1 MTERRMTLTMFMAA
15 FGYANDAWRHPQSR
29 TADIGSLAHVRD
41 MAQAAERAGIDA
53 IFFADSND
61 ATGLRRHGYRGVSVN
76 EPIST
81 IGSLIGF
88 TEKIGM
94 IGTAST
100 TWLEPFT
107 VARQFGNLDQ
117 LSGGRAGWNIVTS
130 VSGNQNFGR
139 DEMPE
144 KSSRYELAM
153 EFVDVVTKLW
163 DSWDRDAIIDD
174 KAGGQWIDNDRV
186 HDIDHVGAHFRVQ
199 GPTNIPRSP
208 QDRPVLVQA
217 GQSPAGIEL
226 GSTYAD
232 IIYAVQ
238 PEKAGA
244 IAWYA
249 DYKKIVAAKGRD
261 PERVK
266 VLPGIIPIVGR
277 TMAEAEEIAAELD
290 ECVTDT
296 NGRALVSGLLDV
308 DVSDLDVDELIPAER
323 LGDSPHRME
332 RWRLFRAMASELT
345 LRELMIK
352 MSRSTGHQ
360 SLVGTPASVAESMI
374 DWFEARA
381 CDGFNFD
388 PPNVGAGMSNMLELL
403 VPELQER
410 GYVPHEY
417 RGDTFRERSGLTL
430 FTPQEADARAVVI
443 V

>member
-1 MTERRMTLTMFMAA
+1 
-15 FGYANDAWRHPQSR
+15 
-29 TADIGSLAHVRD
+29 
-41 MAQAAERAGIDA
+41 
-53 IFFADSND
+53 
-61 ATGLRRHGYRGVSVN
+61 
-76 EPIST
+76 
-81 IGSLIGF
+81 
-88 TEKIGM
+88 M

-100 TWLEPFT
+100 TWSEPFT

-144 KSSRYELAM
+144 KSSRYERAM

-232 IIYAVQ
+232 FIYAVQ

-277 TMAEAEEIAAELD
+277 TMSEAEEIAAELD

-308 DVSDLDVDELIPAER
+308 DVSDLDVDELIPRNAWATAR
-323 LGDSPHRME
+323 TGWSGGGCSA
-332 RWRLFRAMASELT
+332 RWRPNSLCAS
-345 LRELMIK
+345 
-352 MSRSTGHQ
+352 
-360 SLVGTPASVAESMI
+360 
-374 DWFEARA
+374 
-381 CDGFNFD
+381 
-388 PPNVGAGMSNMLELL
+388 
-403 VPELQER
+403 
-410 GYVPHEY
+410 
-417 RGDTFRERSGLTL
+417 
-430 FTPQEADARAVVI
+430 
-443 V
+443 

>member
-41 MAQAAERAGIDA
+41 MAQAAERAGIDRLHRE
-53 IFFADSND
+53 DRD
-61 ATGLRRHGYRGVSVN
+61 DRHRIDDLV
-76 EPIST
+76 
-81 IGSLIGF
+81 
-88 TEKIGM
+88 
-94 IGTAST
+94 GT
-100 TWLEPFT
+100 
-107 VARQFGNLDQ
+107 VH
-117 LSGGRAGWNIVTS
+117 GG
-130 VSGNQNFGR
+130 
-139 DEMPE
+139 
-144 KSSRYELAM
+144 
-153 EFVDVVTKLW
+153 W

-232 IIYAVQ
+232 FIYAVQ

-277 TMAEAEEIAAELD
+277 TMSEAEEIAAELD

-308 DVSDLDVDELIPAER
+308 DVSDLDVDELIPRNAWATAR
-323 LGDSPHRME
+323 TGWSGGGCSA
-332 RWRLFRAMASELT
+332 RWRPNSLCAS
-345 LRELMIK
+345 
-352 MSRSTGHQ
+352 
-360 SLVGTPASVAESMI
+360 
-374 DWFEARA
+374 
-381 CDGFNFD
+381 
-388 PPNVGAGMSNMLELL
+388 
-403 VPELQER
+403 
-410 GYVPHEY
+410 
-417 RGDTFRERSGLTL
+417 
-430 FTPQEADARAVVI
+430 
-443 V
+443 